1 MNAADRFKPSS
12 RDFMMLLKPQ
22 YDPIKVGRL
31 DVGENPRRLD
41 LEVACDRLPHLTE
54 VMHTEVTEPLRRL
67 AQIVLGMLV
76 AFLAAGSCNAERS
89 AGANGGNSTAPLERI
104 KVSDDKTHFTGAVT
118 GRRMLIWGMN
128 YDHDERGRL
137 IEDYW
142 HSEWPKVAADFAEIR
157 ALGGN
162 VIRVHLQL
170 AKFMDSADTPNAA
183 NLARLRDL
191 IELAEK
197 TGLYLD
203 LTGLGCYHK
212 QDVPEWYDTLDTRAR
227 WNVQANFWRAI
238 AAVGKDHAAIFCYNL
253 MNEPILPGER
263 KEQEWL
269 AGELGGKFF
278 VQRIALD
285 LAGQSQIEM
294 ARDWVSKLTG
304 AIRSVDSQGLLTVGV
319 IPWAQVFKGAKPLF
333 YAPEVCG
340 PLDFTSVHFYPEKGE
355 LTASLKALAVYEVGK
370 PLVIEEIYPLRA
382 GFEETEAFINA
393 SRKHVDGWISF
404 YWGATIEENRAKG
417 DLAGA
422 IMAKWLEF
430 WHEKAPQLR

>member
-1 MNAADRFKPSS
+1 VDPCRKTSAGQRSRKKSLTLHPAAVSLVL
-12 RDFMMLLKPQ
+12 M
-22 YDPIKVGRL
+22 
-31 DVGENPRRLD
+31 
-41 LEVACDRLPHLTE
+41 VAA
-54 VMHTEVTEPLRRL
+54 M
-67 AQIVLGMLV
+67 
-76 AFLAAGSCNAERS
+76 AAGAGKEEPFS
-89 AGANGGNSTAPLERI
+89 GANGDNPTAPLERI
-104 KVSDDKTHFTGAVT
+104 RVSDDKTHFTGAAS
-118 GRRMLIWGMN
+118 GRRMLMWGMN

-142 HSEWPKVAADFAEIR
+142 HSEWAKVAADFAEIR

-162 VIRVHLQL
+162 VIRIHLQL
-170 AKFMDSADTPNAA
+170 AKFMETADTPNAA

-191 IELAEK
+191 IGLAER

-212 QDVPEWYDTLDTRAR
+212 QDVPAWYDALDAQAR
-227 WNVQANFWRAI
+227 WNVQANFWRAV
-238 AAVGKDHAAIFCYNL
+238 ASVGKDHAAVFCYDL
-253 MNEPILPGER
+253 MNEPILPGEQ

-285 LAGQSQIEM
+285 LAGQSRVEM
-294 ARDWVSKLTG
+294 ARDWVGKLAG
-304 AIRSVDSQGLLTVGV
+304 AIRSVDSHALLTVGV

-340 PLDFTSVHFYPEKGE
+340 PLDFASVHFYPEKGR
-355 LTASLKALAVYEVGK
+355 LADSLEALAVYEVGK

-382 GFEETEAFINA
+382 GFEETEAFIND

-404 YWGATIEENRAKG
+404 YWGATVEENRATG
-417 DLAGA
+417 DMAGA

-430 WHEKAPQLR
+430 WQKEAPRADGAR